1 MNGYTKLE
9 YVVNLKLSLNKYIN
23 LSHQWLTRFV
33 LVWCSVSLI
42 IGLYTVDDLALA
54 IAAPLM
60 TLFMY
65 FAAMAMLMLVIG
77 FQRINP
83 FNSAKSRFVEYVT
96 IFFWV
101 CGIFGFISF
110 LITGIFQTM
119 DVDNSKYFLIVA
131 SAFPLGAAL
140 GASKEWNKLSF

>member
-1 MNGYTKLE
+1 MNF
-9 YVVNLKLSLNKYIN
+9 KLSLNKYIN
-23 LSHQWLTRFV
+23 LSDKWLTKFV

-83 FNSAKSRFVEYVT
+83 FNSPKSKLVEYAA
-96 IFFWV
+96 IFFWF

-110 LITGIFQTM
+110 LIAGIFQTT
-119 DVDNSKYFLIVA
+119 DVDNSRYFLIVA

-140 GASKEWNKLSF
+140 GATKEWKKLSL

>member
-1 MNGYTKLE
+1 M
-9 YVVNLKLSLNKYIN
+9 NLKLSLNKYIN
-23 LSHQWLTRFV
+23 LSDKWLTKFV
-33 LVWCSVSLI
+33 LVWCSVSLM

-83 FNSAKSRFVEYVT
+83 FNSPKSKFVEYAT

-110 LITGIFQTM
+110 LIAGIFQTT

-140 GASKEWNKLSF
+140 GATKEWKKLSL

>member
-1 MNGYTKLE
+1 M
-9 YVVNLKLSLNKYIN
+9 NLKLSLNKYIN
-23 LSHQWLTRFV
+23 LSDKWLTKFV
-33 LVWCSVSLI
+33 LVWCSVSLM

-83 FNSAKSRFVEYVT
+83 FNSPKSKFVEYAT

-110 LITGIFQTM
+110 LIAGIFQTT
-119 DVDNSKYFLIVA
+119 DVDNSRYFLIVA

-140 GASKEWNKLSF
+140 GATKEWKKLSL

>member
-1 MNGYTKLE
+1 MRRYTYSE
-9 YVVNLKLSLNKYIN
+9 YVVDFKLSLNKYIN
-23 LSHQWLTRFV
+23 LSDKWLTKFV
-33 LVWCSVSLI
+33 LVWCSVSLVL
-42 IGLYTVDDLALA
+42 GLYTIDDLALA

-83 FNSAKSRFVEYVT
+83 FNSPKSKFVEYAT
-96 IFFWV
+96 IFFWG
-101 CGIFGFISF
+101 CGILGFISS
-110 LITGIFQTM
+110 LIAGIFQTT

-131 SAFPLGAAL
+131 SAFPLGVAL
-140 GASKEWNKLSF
+140 GATKEWKKLSL